1 MTKSKQS
8 QPTTMAVGID
18 YKVSPLAN
26 SKSIS
31 ELVSKFE
38 GVISCGATFPG
49 DKSQALSIWWSV
61 GLTPMPIV
69 NAQEIVTVMEMIDG
83 ITFARETTEKVDQ
96 QPPVEEE
103 VSSCMLPP
111 STSSSNT
118 RLYTRLC

>member
-26 SKSIS
+26 AKSIS
-31 ELVSKFE
+31 ELVSKFD
-38 GVISCGATFPG
+38 GVVSCGATFPG
-49 DKSQALSIWWSV
+49 DKNQGLSIWWSV

-69 NAQEIVTVMEMIDG
+69 NAQEIVSVMEMIEG
-83 ITFARETTEKVDQ
+83 VTFARETLEKVDQ
-96 QPPVEEE
+96 QLPVEETTPCE
-103 VSSCMLPP
+103 LPP
-111 STSSSNT
+111 STSSSNS